1 MDIEFIG
8 PFSDAQERRIRDALH
23 RAGGP
28 CRMISAPR
36 WTLFADQ
43 IGSHALYMAV
53 DNRSGHTVRGDSV
66 IDLAQQ
72 LNGH

>member
-1 MDIEFIG
+1 MEIEFIG

-23 RAGGP
+23 QADGP

-36 WTLFADQ
+36 WTLFADH

-53 DNRSGHTVRGDSV
+53 DNRSGLTVRGESV
-66 IDLAQQ
+66 VDLAEQ
-72 LNGH
+72 LNGR